1 MFQRC
6 SGRVPAGPWN
16 GAGTLLE
23 RRWNGIGAEPPDLS
37 SGHLA
42 VRPGLVGTPLLLP
55 GRAGVARAGAGG
67 WPGRP
72 ASGLAC
78 GLACDLVL
86 AAAAQALPVCVQMPG
101 PAYVLLHVHTWAGL
115 S

>member
-1 MFQRC
+1 MFQR
-6 SGRVPAGPWN
+6 WN
-16 GAGTLLE
+16 GAGTALE
-23 RRWNGIGAEPPDLS
+23 LRDGIGAEHAQLTAWPS
-37 SGHLA
+37 AAGM
-42 VRPGLVGTPLLLP
+42 PLLLP
-55 GRAGVARAGAGG
+55 GRAGAARAGAGG

-72 ASGLAC
+72 ARGLARGLAC

-101 PAYVLLHVHTWAGL
+101 PAHVLVHVHTWAEL

>member
-1 MFQRC
+1 M
-6 SGRVPAGPWN
+6 
-16 GAGTLLE
+16 E
-23 RRWNGIGAEPPDLS
+23 RRWNPAGTALALEWDWSRAGLS
-37 SGHLA
+37 SEHLQ
-42 VRPGLVGTPLLLP
+42 PSLVGTPLLLP

-101 PAYVLLHVHTWAGL
+101 PAHVLLHVHTWAEL